1 MYHFKQIQPGRAV
14 PALLCRSSLNVP
26 IIVLTY
32 RNWGLPLS
40 VPTLFNDTRILN
52 NVTRLQYSY
61 SLFFSIKEEG
71 ELALPEEISY
81 AIIYVA

>member
-1 MYHFKQIQPGRAV
+1 LFGAFS
-14 PALLCRSSLNVP
+14 LLGCSFL
-26 IIVLTY
+26 
-32 RNWGLPLS
+32 
-40 VPTLFNDTRILN
+40 
-52 NVTRLQYSY
+52 Y